1 MVIILPEST
10 QNDWHKSMSKTGT
23 RLTLKLYN
31 FPALEVTPTA
41 AHLNNEELIGTCDLH
56 VRVVE
61 EFFSDVV
68 LAIGILEGKVKFVM
82 PSKPMERPHTFWKL

>member
-10 QNDWHKSMSKTGT
+10 QNDWHKSMSKTGK
-23 RLTLKLYN
+23 RLTLIIYN
-31 FPALEVTPTA
+31 WLALKVIA
-41 AHLNNEELIGTCDLH
+41 AHSNKEKLIGTCNLH
-56 VRVVE
+56 IRVVE

-82 PSKPMERPHTFWKL
+82 PSEPMEGPHTFWKL